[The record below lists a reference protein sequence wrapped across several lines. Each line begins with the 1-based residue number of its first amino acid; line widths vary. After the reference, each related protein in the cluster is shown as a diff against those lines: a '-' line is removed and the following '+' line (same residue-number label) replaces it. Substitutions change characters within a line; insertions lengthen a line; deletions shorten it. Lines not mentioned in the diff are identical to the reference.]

1 LVLPEARAGGRV
13 LPMAIPDFIREALDR
28 APLAVDDL
36 YEDEIAEV
44 ERRAAQIAAGRV
56 RTIPHEEVQETI
68 AAMRPLAG

>member
-1 LVLPEARAGGRV
+1 
-13 LPMAIPDFIREALDR
+13 MAIPDFIQEALDR

-44 ERRAAQIAAGRV
+44 ERRAAEIRAGRV
-56 RTIPHEEVQETI
+56 RAIPHEEVQRTI